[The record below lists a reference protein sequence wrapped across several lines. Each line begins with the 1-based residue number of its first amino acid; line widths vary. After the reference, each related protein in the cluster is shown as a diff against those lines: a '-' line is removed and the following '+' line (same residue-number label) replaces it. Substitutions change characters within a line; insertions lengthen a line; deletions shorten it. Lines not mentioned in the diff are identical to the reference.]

1 MSSVV
6 IKTEL
11 VDYFFHAFLL
21 IINRERNDIVNFI
34 LYFLKSKSYL
44 CTQFIPTN
52 MKVLLGFLF
61 LFSIN
66 LTFSQLYTPGSGVSD
81 VEGNNY
87 PTININGQEWM
98 AENLRTTKYSNGDSI
113 TRIING
119 LEWVITTNGAW
130 TYYNNND
137 SLNYPYG
144 KLYNWYT
151 INDSRNVCPSGW
163 RVPSLDD
170 FSTLESAIG
179 GVLNNALKLKV
190 SDTIYWPTNNP
201 FGSIEYN
208 NNGTN
213 ESGFSG
219 IPIGSR
225 YGMSSQPTSPDNG
238 GFYGYN
244 FYLNI
249 WTNTPALNSQVTD
262 NSGNGL
268 IWIKNIRSSSDD
280 IVTFEDQK
288 ESGHSIRCMRESV
301 TGLYNTKPNNKK
313 LIKVLDLMGRET
325 QIIPNQI
332 LIHVFDDGSI
342 EKFIQIQE

>member
-1 MSSVV
+1 
-6 IKTEL
+6 
-11 VDYFFHAFLL
+11 
-21 IINRERNDIVNFI
+21 
-34 LYFLKSKSYL
+34 
-44 CTQFIPTN
+44 
-52 MKVLLGFLF
+52 MKVLISLLF

-66 LTFSQLYTPGSGVSD
+66 LTFSQLYTPGLGVTD
-81 VEGNNY
+81 VDGNNY

-98 AENLRTTKYSNGDSI
+98 AENLRTSKYANGDSI

-119 LEWVITTNGAW
+119 LEWVSTTIGAW

-151 INDSRNVCPSGW
+151 INDFRNVCPSGW
-163 RVPSLDD
+163 RIPTLDD
-170 FSTLESAIG
+170 FSTLETAIG
-179 GVLNNALKLKV
+179 GVLSNSQKLKV
-190 SDTIYWPTNNP
+190 SDTIYWVTNSP
-201 FGSIEYN
+201 FGIEFN

-213 ESGFSG
+213 ESGFGG

-238 GFYGYN
+238 GFYGFN

-249 WTNTPALNSQVTD
+249 WTNTPALNSPVTD

-268 IWIKNIRSSSDD
+268 IWIKNIRSNSDD

-288 ESGHSIRCMRESV
+288 ESGHSIRCMRES
-301 TGLYNTKPNNKK
+301 TSGLNLIKPSPKK
-313 LIKVLDLMGRET
+313 LVKILNVMGQET
-325 QIIPNQI
+325 SVKTNEI
-332 LIHVFDDGSI
+332 LFYLYDDGSI
-342 EKFIQIQE
+342 EKKIVI